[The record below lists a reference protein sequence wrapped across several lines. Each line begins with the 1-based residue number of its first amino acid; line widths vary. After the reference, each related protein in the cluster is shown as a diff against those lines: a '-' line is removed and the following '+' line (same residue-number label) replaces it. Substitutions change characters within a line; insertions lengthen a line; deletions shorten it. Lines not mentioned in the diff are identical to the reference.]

1 LLHTEVSLRGKRP
14 FIERFIDQKLPML
27 EPGADIGKAFSEY
40 WSNERTAAFTKFEQE
55 HGLKENEFWELIS
68 QMMFSGKSPLAD
80 DIMQTLKVKPSI
92 LERRKKV
99 DTIITGINELVEI
112 FDEGIGEFDV

>member
-27 EPGADIGKAFSEY
+27 EPEADIGKAFSEY
-40 WSNERTAAFTKFEQE
+40 WSNERTLAFKQFELE
-55 HGLKENEFWELIS
+55 HGLKNKEFQELVS

-80 DIMQTLKVKPSI
+80 DIMRVLKVKPSI
-92 LERRKKV
+92 LHRRKKV
-99 DTIITGINELVEI
+99 DAIINGINELVEV
-112 FDEGIGEFDV
+112 FDEGIGEIDT